1 MRSSEIAGVDLCGSP
16 DAIAISDGSAGRVQ
30 LVEPVSAVRVT
41 ECPQKVVE
49 QG

>member
-1 MRSSEIAGVDLCGSP
+1 MRSSEFPGVDLCGSP
-16 DAIAISDGSAGRVQ
+16 DAIAISDDSAGRVQ
-30 LVEPVSAVRVT
+30 LIELVAAVRVT